1 MKKVTLVL
9 SLICAIL
16 AIILAILPLFKLA
29 FIPTVLAL
37 VFGLISFIKSKKDNQ
52 STHVVQVS
60 FLLVIIALGLSTYK
74 TVFTVQE
81 VGNTEE
87 LEQRE
92 KENEEKALEELEDIE
107 IDDIEIEDLDLE

>member
-1 MKKVTLVL
+1 MKKVTLIL

-29 FIPTVLAL
+29 FIPAVLAL
-37 VFGLISFIKSKKDNQ
+37 AFGLISFIKSRKDYD

-74 TVFTVQE
+74 TIFMVQE
-81 VGNTEE
+81 VENTEE
-87 LEQRE
+87 LEQRD

-107 IDDIEIEDLDLE
+107 INDIDI

>member
-16 AIILAILPLFKLA
+16 AILPLFKLA
-29 FIPTVLAL
+29 FIPAVLAL
-37 VFGLISFIKSKKDNQ
+37 VFGLISFIKSRKDNQ

-74 TVFTVQE
+74 AVFTIQE

-87 LEQRE
+87 LEQRD

>member
-1 MKKVTLVL
+1 MWRYEFGSGNGDSGHCNGNYFLR
-9 SLICAIL
+9 S
-16 AIILAILPLFKLA
+16 LFK
-29 FIPTVLAL
+29 
-37 VFGLISFIKSKKDNQ
+37 S
-52 STHVVQVS
+52 S

-87 LEQRE
+87 LEQRD